1 MARVP
6 GPPVSTHADP
16 FDALAVSGAP
26 GVDAVGGLH
35 VALGSFPTLT
45 AVTPAAAVDTVAAAQ
60 HGTHT
65 CKYYNV
71 LNVMKVILF

>member
-6 GPPVSTHADP
+6 GPSVPTHADP
-16 FDALAVSGAP
+16 FDALAVPGAP

-35 VALGSFPTLT
+35 VALWSFPPLA
-45 AVTPAAAVDTVAAAQ
+45 AVTPTAAVDTVAAAQ

-65 CKYYNV
+65 CKVKCYK
-71 LNVMKVILF
+71 NVMKVILF